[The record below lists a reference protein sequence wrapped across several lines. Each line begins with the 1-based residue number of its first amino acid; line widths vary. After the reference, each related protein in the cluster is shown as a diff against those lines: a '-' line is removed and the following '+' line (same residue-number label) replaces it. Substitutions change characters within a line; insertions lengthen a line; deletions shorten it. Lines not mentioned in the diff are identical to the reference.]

1 MAFWLAECGQ
11 GITRPSHPHTQSHNW
26 PPPCTLSSAACCLP
40 PGFRFCCGHIKVV
53 SAAAFILIWKLFPR
67 PTRVPASMYAF
78 LPAYAL
84 PMLILIIFAWLLLDF
99 YYISRPHCVY
109 AALYN
114 CHRFH
119 YNLYMACY
127 ITRRGFNA
135 RYRWE
140 REGRG
145 VECKQKSV
153 INIST
158 ALLGLMAT

>member
-11 GITRPSHPHTQSHNW
+11 GSPFPNPPS
-26 PPPCTLSSAACCLP
+26 PPSQFPLTDLHHSAGPRSCCLLP
-40 PGFRFCCGHIKVV
+40 APWLPFLCCGHIKVV

-67 PTRVPASMYAF
+67 PGSVPAPIYAF
-78 LPAYAL
+78 SSASFDLPTL
-84 PMLILIIFAWLLLDF
+84 MLIIFAWLLLDF

-127 ITRRGFNA
+127 ITRRGFIG
-135 RYRWE
+135 RFVRRQEYRWW
-140 REGRG
+140 RQRG
-145 VECKQKSV
+145 KARS
-153 INIST
+153 
-158 ALLGLMAT
+158 